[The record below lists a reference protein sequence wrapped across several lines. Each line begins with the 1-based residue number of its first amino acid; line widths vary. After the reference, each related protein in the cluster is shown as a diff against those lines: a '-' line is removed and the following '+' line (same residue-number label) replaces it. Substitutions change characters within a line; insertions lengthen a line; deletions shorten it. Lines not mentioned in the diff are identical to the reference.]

1 MLLGRALKT
10 TLTIALLLTLALP
23 LAGRLYA
30 APADNRSPA
39 ERNWQGAES
48 WRDIFPTASHLGEK
62 DASLGV
68 WPVFR
73 GAAPLGYL
81 FESSDFVAIP
91 GFSGEPVNLLVG
103 LDVRGRFSGVKL
115 LKHHEPIFLHGL
127 GEAPLLEFIRQY
139 AGLSA
144 TDNIKVG
151 RQRAGA
157 NAYIDGIT
165 KATASVVAIN
175 ETILLSALKVA
186 RETLEGF
193 EPHSVAQVRT
203 DIFSPMSWDE
213 MIAEGYIRRLT
224 LSRAQVAEAFDD
236 TPVAGLGP
244 ASARART
251 EPFIDLYYTYLNV
264 PTVGLNLLGAEDYQR
279 MLEELGPGTHAVAV
293 LSNGLASFIDE
304 DFVPG
309 SVPDRLV
316 VKQQDLPIEI
326 RDMNF
331 YDYDE
336 VHSPY
341 FGGFDSS
348 KIFRIKAQS
357 DFDPAAP
364 WQLSLIVSRS
374 KGRLFETVNQ
384 RFSSGYHLPD
394 KFFFYDEHA
403 EATPE
408 RDAPWLV
415 IWKNRLWEVAILLTS
430 LAMLTAIFVFQHR
443 ITRYPKLFHRL
454 RWGFLWF
461 TLVFIG
467 WYAQGQL
474 SVVNIFTIFQAML
487 GGFRL
492 SDYLIDPILFILWLY
507 VFVSLFVLG
516 RGLYCGWLCPF
527 GALQEMAAWL
537 AKKLRI
543 PQLKITF
550 RTHTRLWRAKY
561 VVLILL
567 LGTSLYSL
575 TAAEILS
582 EVEPFK
588 TAITLVFI
596 RSWPFVLY
604 AVALLVLSL
613 FVHKAYCRYLCPL
626 GAGLAMLGW
635 LHRFEWLQRRA
646 ECGSPCQLCKHK
658 CEIGAITPAGKID
671 YNECIQCLEC
681 IVYYH
686 NDDLCPPL
694 INAKKQ
700 RRRQVGDMQRI
711 TAIEPFENG

>member
-1 MLLGRALKT
+1 MLLGYVLKIRF
-10 TLTIALLLTLALP
+10 TIVLLLLALGATLHASP
-23 LAGRLYA
+23 SDNQA
-30 APADNRSPA
+30 ATSGDWRENGS
-39 ERNWQGAES
+39 WQE
-48 WRDIFPTASHLGEK
+48 IFATASHVGEK
-62 DASLGV
+62 DASLTI
-68 WPVFR
+68 WPVYR
-73 GAAPLGYL
+73 GAVLLGYL

-103 LDVRGRFSGVKL
+103 IDVHGKFTGVKL

-127 GEAPLLEFIRQY
+127 GEPPLLEFIRQY

-157 NAYIDGIT
+157 NVYIDGIT

-186 RETLEGF
+186 RETLDGF
-193 EPHSVAQVRT
+193 EPHSVAKVHE
-203 DIFSPMSWDE
+203 DVFSPMSWDE
-213 MIAEGYIRRLT
+213 LVQQGFVKRL
-224 LSRAQVAEAFDD
+224 SISHAQVAAAFED
-236 TPVAGLGP
+236 TSAEGM
-244 ASARART
+244 ASESGREQT
-251 EPFIDLYYTYLNV
+251 EPFIDIYYAYLNV
-264 PTVGLNLLGAEDYQR
+264 PTVGLNILGEEDYQR
-279 MLEELGPGTHAVAV
+279 MLREMGPGAQAIGVM
-293 LSNGLASFIDE
+293 SNGYASFIDE

-341 FGGFDSS
+341 FGGFDTS

-357 DFDPAAP
+357 DFDPGAP
-364 WQLSLIVSRS
+364 WELSFIVSRS
-374 KGRLFETVNQ
+374 KGRLFEPVNA
-384 RFSSGYHLPD
+384 RFSSEYQLPA
-394 KFFFYDEHA
+394 KFFFYEQNV
-403 EATPE
+403 ETPK
-408 RDAPWLV
+408 RDAPWVV
-415 IWKNRLWEVAILLTS
+415 IWKNRLVEVVILLAS
-430 LAMLTAIFVFQHR
+430 LVILTGIFVFQHKL
-443 ITRYPKLFHRL
+443 TRYPKLFHRL
-454 RWGFLWF
+454 RWGYLWF
-461 TLVFIG
+461 TLLFVG

-474 SVVNIFTIFQAML
+474 SVVNIFTIFQAL
-487 GGFRL
+487 LDDFNL
-492 SDYLIDPILFILWLY
+492 SDYLIDPVLFILWIY
-507 VFVSLFVLG
+507 VFISLFVLG
-516 RGLYCGWLCPF
+516 RGLFCGWLCPF

-543 PQLKITF
+543 PQLKISF
-550 RTHTRLWRAKY
+550 RTHTRLWRLKY
-561 VVLILL
+561 IVLILL
-567 LGTSLYSL
+567 VGTSLYSL

-588 TAITLVFI
+588 TAITLVFV

-604 AVALLVLSL
+604 AVGLLVVSL

-635 LHRFEWLQRRA
+635 FHRFEWLSRRS
-646 ECGSPCQLCKHK
+646 ECGNPCQLCKNK
-658 CEIGAITPAGKID
+658 CEIGAITPAGDID

-681 IVYYH
+681 IVYYN
-686 NDDLCPPL
+686 NDELCPPL
-694 INAKKQ
+694 INREKQKQ
-700 RRRQVGDMQRI
+700 RQLTDVQLIKAIKVGQ
-711 TAIEPFENG
+711 